1 MTVVTAKEVIAFMEK
16 YNAHFE
22 ALSAFVSEKRAKVL
36 ADELT
41 WLLDSL
47 TAEQKF
53 VMEGNDLEA
62 KRLALFQK
70 LGISGRKARD
80 LIDECPEELRQKLT
94 LECTAME
101 KHVEFIKSTNAD
113 IIDIIERKLSVQEK
127 LINRSHST
135 SSTYTGKG
143 VKVTKHNTSGG
154 FFGEV

>member
-1 MTVVTAKEVIAFMEK
+1 MTVGTAKEIIAFMEK
-16 YNAHFE
+16 YNKHFE

-36 ADELT
+36 ADELG

-47 TAEQKF
+47 TVEQKF

-62 KRLALFQK
+62 KRLALFQR
-70 LGISGRKARD
+70 LGLSGRKASE
-80 LIDECPEELRQKLT
+80 LIEECPAELKNKLT
-94 LECTAME
+94 LECSMME
-101 KHVEFIKSTNAD
+101 RHVEFIKSTNAD
-113 IIDIIERKLSVQEK
+113 IIEIIERKLSVQEK

-135 SSTYTGKG
+135 ASTYTGKG

>member
-1 MTVVTAKEVIAFMEK
+1 MNAETAKEVIAYMEK
-16 YNAHFE
+16 YNKHFE
-22 ALSAFVSEKRAKVL
+22 ALSAFVSEKRAKVI

-53 VMEGNDLEA
+53 IMEGNDLEA
-62 KRLALFQK
+62 KRLALFEK
-70 LGISGRKARD
+70 LGIAGKKARE
-80 LIDECPEELRQKLT
+80 LIDECPEELRPKLT
-94 LECTAME
+94 LECRAME
-101 KHVEFIKSTNAD
+101 QYVQHIKETNAD

-127 LINRSHST
+127 LINRTHST
-135 SSTYTGKG
+135 ASTYTGRG